1 MADMSSSGGG
11 LPVTGLPPVSSGS
24 GGGNRGAAE
33 GSGSYERN
41 VAAEERRQRSMA
53 DFRDFVSMLDVP
65 IEELTPAVRAAFQKL
80 FAELS
85 EREDKLDELTG
96 RIEWLSTLTD
106 AHPFLPVM
114 NRRAFVSRLSRVLEV
129 VRRSGG
135 TNAVLYVEMPIV
147 DRIRRERGHDQEERA
162 LQHASNILA
171 ELLSPADV
179 IGALGGS
186 CFGILLFDGSEQSVE
201 AFIRTAREKAAQAPY
216 EFDGTKTVLDFDI
229 GAARLRPEDSP
240 KSALDAAD
248 QARQSGDDIG

>member
-1 MADMSSSGGG
+1 MADMSSSGSG
-11 LPVTGLPPVSSGS
+11 LPVSGIPPVSSGS

-135 TNAVLYVEMPIV
+135 TNAVLYIEMPIV

-162 LQHASNILA
+162 LLHASNILV

-186 CFGILLFDGSEQSVE
+186 CFGILLFDGSVPSVE
-201 AFIRTAREKAAQAPY
+201 AFMRTVREKSAQTPY

-229 GAARLRPEDSP
+229 GAVQLKPEDSP

-248 QARQSGDDIG
+248 QARLSGDDIG

>member
-1 MADMSSSGGG
+1 MADMGSSGGG
-11 LPVTGLPPVSSGS
+11 LPVTGLPPVSSGA

-41 VAAEERRQRSMA
+41 VVAEERRKRSMA
-53 DFRDFVSMLDVP
+53 DFRDFISMLDVP
-65 IEELTPAVRAAFQKL
+65 VEELTPAVRAAFQKL

-85 EREDKLDELTG
+85 EREEKLDEMTG

-135 TNAVLYVEMPIV
+135 TNAVLYIEMPIV

-162 LQHASNILA
+162 LRHASNILT
-171 ELLSPADV
+171 EMLSPADV

-186 CFGILLFDGSEQSVE
+186 CFGILLFDGSEASVE
-201 AFIRTAREKAAQAPY
+201 AFVQAVREKAAQAPY
-216 EFDGTKTVLDFDI
+216 EFEGTRTVLDFDI
-229 GAARLRPEDSP
+229 GAVRLKPDDSP

-248 QARQSGDDIG
+248 RARLSGDDVG

>member
-162 LQHASNILA
+162 LQHASNILV

-186 CFGILLFDGSEQSVE
+186 CFGILLFDGSEPSVE

-216 EFDGTKTVLDFDI
+216 EFDGTRTVLDFDI
-229 GAARLRPEDSP
+229 GAVRLRPEDSP